1 MKKYDQVSFDSWY
14 RDKDSPVGSRSA
26 LARSVALAVA
36 LTESILDRPLR
47 SVLDV
52 GCGEGRWQP
61 ELNRQ
66 RPRASYLGIDSS
78 EYAVERFGARRN
90 LMLGSFEDL
99 ELHVFDSPFDLVICS
114 DVMHYLTD
122 AQIIRGLPSLVDCVE
137 GVALLDVFTGS
148 DEVEGDHVDF
158 QLRSA
163 AAYRKMF
170 RYSGLVPIGM
180 QAYVPLEVAE
190 ILEELD
196 LPG

>member
-1 MKKYDQVSFDSWY
+1 
-14 RDKDSPVGSRSA
+14 
-26 LARSVALAVA
+26 
-36 LTESILDRPLR
+36 
-47 SVLDV
+47 
-52 GCGEGRWQP
+52 
-61 ELNRQ
+61 
-66 RPRASYLGIDSS
+66 
-78 EYAVERFGARRN
+78 
-90 LMLGSFEDL
+90 
-99 ELHVFDSPFDLVICS
+99 
-114 DVMHYLTD
+114 VMHYLTD

-170 RYSGLVPIGM
+170 RDSGLVPIGM